1 MTKPE
6 LADTISRI
14 RGRWPSWKDAGTT
27 EIAERIGAMFGD
39 REFAVVDAAFRQH
52 RLDEPDAYAPKLKAV
67 YAVVAKHYESERESA
82 GKGWTVA
89 DECELAWIVDRYHRA
104 GEPAPPL
111 GFLAE
116 QFMGR
121 AMPPEHVRERV
132 LARLREL
139 KARTPSEIRSEQAR
153 HERIA
158 RMTRAAMSG
167 VPTAGTFV
175 QRHAKAAEAQ
185 R

>member
-39 REFAVVDAAFRQH
+39 RTFAMVDGAFRQH
-52 RLDEPDAYAPKLKAV
+52 RLDEPDAFSPKLKAV
-67 YAVVAKHYESERESA
+67 QAIVMRQCETERQQR
-82 GKGWTVA
+82 GNHWTFA

-111 GFLAE
+111 GFLCE
-116 QFMGR
+116 EFMGR
-121 AMPPEHVRERV
+121 SMPPEHVRERV

-153 HERIA
+153 NERIA

-167 VPTAGTFV
+167 VPTAGTFM